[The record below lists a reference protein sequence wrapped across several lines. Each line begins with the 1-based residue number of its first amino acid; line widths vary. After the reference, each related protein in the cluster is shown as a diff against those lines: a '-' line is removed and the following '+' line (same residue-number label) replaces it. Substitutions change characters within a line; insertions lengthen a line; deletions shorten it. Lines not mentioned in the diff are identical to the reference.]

1 MPVVDREGKVVG
13 ILTDEDLLDRAG
25 IHERLSVA
33 VRLEPGE
40 INLQLRALE
49 ESPLK
54 VAAVMTRPVITVRED
69 ELLGVVTARM
79 VKAGL
84 KRLPV
89 VDEQEKLV
97 GVLSRLDILHL
108 VANTP
113 QEDLPP
119 HAPLGAVRT
128 LGEIMA
134 PVVPMVSQNDNL
146 ALLVEQFAQT
156 NSHRLIVV
164 DDFGKA
170 VGLIS
175 DADVVARIQPGR
187 RRGIIQAL
195 RRIAQPPAGKETAYD
210 LMSHGPLTASPDLS
224 VVEAIRRMMAEAR
237 KWMVVVD
244 SDGRPLGLVDR
255 QILLEALSEPAA
267 QSAPRRDG

>member
-1 MPVVDREGKVVG
+1 MPVVDREGKVAG
-13 ILTDEDLLDRAG
+13 ILTDEDLLERAG

-33 VRLEPGE
+33 VRMEPGE
-40 INLQLRALE
+40 INLQLGTLE
-49 ESPLK
+49 NSPLK

-69 ELLGVVTARM
+69 ESLGAVTARM

-89 VDEQEKLV
+89 VDGQEKLV

-128 LGEIMA
+128 VGEIMA
-134 PVVPMVSQNDNL
+134 PVVPTVSQNDSL
-146 ALLVEQFAQT
+146 AVLVERFAQT

-170 VGLIS
+170 IGLIS

-187 RRGIIQAL
+187 RSGIIAAL
-195 RRIAQPPAGKETAYD
+195 RRIGKTPSGKETAYD
-210 LMSHGPLTASPDLS
+210 LMSHGPLSAPPDLP

-244 SDGRPLGLVDR
+244 GNGCPLGLVDR
-255 QILLEALSEPAA
+255 QILLEALANQRPGPQGEWV
-267 QSAPRRDG
+267 G